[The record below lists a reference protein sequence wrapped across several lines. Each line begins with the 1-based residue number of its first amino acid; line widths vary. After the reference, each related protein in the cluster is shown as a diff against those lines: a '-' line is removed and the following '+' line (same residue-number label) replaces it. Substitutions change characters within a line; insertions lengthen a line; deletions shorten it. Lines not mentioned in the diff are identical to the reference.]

1 MPKLMSIVNSNGA
14 VGIQSDGTKVGD
26 ATQINIQNRNITAV
40 SSGIA
45 TLTTDPLTIV
55 GLWKTLILL

>member
-1 MPKLMSIVNSNGA
+1 MPRLLSTINSGGA

-55 GLWKTLILL
+55 GL

>member
-1 MPKLMSIVNSNGA
+1 MPKLMSIVNSNGDI
-14 VGIQSDGTKVGD
+14 GIKSDGTKVGD
-26 ATQINIQNRNITAV
+26 ATQINIQNRNVTAV

-55 GLWKTLILL
+55 GL

>member
-1 MPKLMSIVNSNGA
+1 MPRLMSIVNSNGA

-45 TLTTDPLTIV
+45 TLTTDPLTII
-55 GLWKTLILL
+55 GL

>member
-1 MPKLMSIVNSNGA
+1 MSIVNSNGA

-26 ATQINIQNRNITAV
+26 ATQINIQNRNVTAV

-45 TLTTDPLTIV
+45 TLTTDPLTII
-55 GLWKTLILL
+55 GL